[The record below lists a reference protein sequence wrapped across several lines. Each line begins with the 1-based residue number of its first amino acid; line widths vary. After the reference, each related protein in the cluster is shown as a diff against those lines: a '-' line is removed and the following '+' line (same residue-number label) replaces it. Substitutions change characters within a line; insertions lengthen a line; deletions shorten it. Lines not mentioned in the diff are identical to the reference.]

1 MMRTTSSSISS
12 SDRAADLRLTWRR
25 FCVVLVATA
34 AGLLAAILAAAY
46 ALDPYD
52 TGRSGLFAKPGVRPQ
67 GPRTAAAS
75 RGRDPR
81 FAGAVFGNSHIQL
94 VSPERLAE
102 ATGIPFVQLSIPA
115 TGPKE
120 QLTLIDWFLRHH
132 DGGARA
138 LVLSLDGLW
147 CTPDPELRN
156 EKPFP
161 FWLFSRSPL
170 EYARGL
176 LRYDVLEELPR
187 RLRYVFDRNARR
199 AAPDGYWDYEPNYI
213 RLGYL
218 DNPEARARL
227 ERAAGGGLPANPELR
242 FPAADN
248 LEALLARLPPDLS
261 VVLVFPPA
269 YVAHLAR
276 PGSPAA
282 EVDRACKAAFTRAAR
297 AHPGAGVI
305 DWRVARAETRDPAL
319 FFDQTHYRHPLA
331 RALERDIADVIGRT
345 TAEGRAP

>member
-1 MMRTTSSSISS
+1 MRTTSSSISS
-12 SDRAADLRLTWRR
+12 SDRAAAPWRAWRR
-25 FCVVLVATA
+25 FCVVLVAGAT
-34 AGLLAAILAAAY
+34 GLLAAILVAAY
-46 ALDPYD
+46 AVDPYD
-52 TGRSGLFAKPGVRPQ
+52 TGRSGLFAKAGVRPQ

-81 FAGAVFGNSHIQL
+81 FTGAVFGNSHIQL
-94 VSPERLAE
+94 VSPERLRE
-102 ATGIPFVQLSIPA
+102 ATGIPFVQLSIPG

-120 QLTLIDWFLRHH
+120 QLTLIDWFLRQH
-132 DGGARA
+132 DGRARA
-138 LVLSLDGLW
+138 LVLALDGLW
-147 CTPDPELRN
+147 CTPDPEMPN

-161 FWLFSRSPL
+161 FWLFSRNPL

-176 LRYDVLEELPR
+176 LRYDVLEEVPR
-187 RLRYVFDRNARR
+187 RVRYVLDRNPRQAP
-199 AAPDGYWDYEPNYI
+199 PDGYWDYEPNYI

-218 DNPEARARL
+218 DNPEARARF
-227 ERAAGGGLPANPELR
+227 ERAAGGGLLPNPELR
-242 FPAADN
+242 FPAADK
-248 LEALLARLPPDLS
+248 LEALLAGLPPDLS

-269 YVAHLAR
+269 YVAHLPQ

-282 EVDRACKAAFTRAAR
+282 EVDRACKAAFARAAR
-297 AHPGAGVI
+297 AHPGVGVI
-305 DWRVARAETRDPAL
+305 DWRLERAETRDPAL